1 MRLLRHVLVAL
12 VVVSFVTTP
21 AAAQQDED
29 SVVVTALHA
38 IPGDDDFPADIYLNG
53 EVAITGFTM
62 MMRSDPFQLDP
73 GAFDIAIYPAGAD
86 PASSTPAVAETID
99 LSQPGNYSL
108 VAQLAAGGQPIIA
121 VYANDL
127 APVAMGQAR
136 LVVRNT
142 AGADAIDV
150 LVGEETIAS
159 SLAATGEVTVDV
171 AAGVHQ
177 LSVVPAGGGEPLVSR
192 DIELVEG
199 ELTAVF
205 VIAATADHGPDLAV
219 QTIEGLQ
226 STPSSVPTGSG
237 GDAATPSAL
246 PALGL
251 IMAGLVAL
259 GAAAATRLRE

>member
-1 MRLLRHVLVAL
+1 MRLLRHVLAAL
-12 VVVSFVTTP
+12 VVLSFVATP

-38 IPGDDDFPADIYLNG
+38 IPGDNDFPADIYLNG

-127 APVAMGQAR
+127 TPLPMGQAR

-142 AGADAIDV
+142 AGVDTIDV
-150 LVGEETIAS
+150 LVGDEPIAT
-159 SLAATGEVTVDV
+159 SLAATGEVTVDL
-171 AAGVHQ
+171 AAGVHE
-177 LSVVPAGGGEPLVSR
+177 LSVVPAGGGEPIVTR

-205 VIAATADHGPDLAV
+205 LIAATADHGADLAV
-219 QTIEGLQ
+219 QTIQGLQ
-226 STPSSVPTGSG
+226 SAPSSVPTGSG
-237 GDAATPSAL
+237 GDVATPSAL
-246 PALGL
+246 PAVGL
-251 IMAGLVAL
+251 MLAGLAALSAAVA
-259 GAAAATRLRE
+259 ARLRD